1 MSNRQIP
8 QTGQIVSLRHRYFYI
23 KDVDKYKKEHK
34 LILES
39 IDEDSLGDIIEII
52 WEQENDSTKE
62 LFDTDTFPKI
72 LSDSFDHPDSLEAIE
87 DAINWSSSS
96 FLFGSNIIAPLK
108 GAIEI
113 EDYQLEPVSR
123 AVQMPRVNL
132 LIADDVGLGKTV
144 EAGLVVQ
151 ELLHR
156 GRIKKILIVAPASLL
171 LQWQSEM
178 SEKFGLD
185 FKIIDREGLLK
196 LRREYGVNANP
207 FTSYPRLII
216 SLDYFKKEQVKQLF
230 KNSSATKSGLKKWD
244 MLILDEAH
252 NTSPSGKQKYI
263 KDSERTKLIRD
274 IASEFEH
281 RLFLTATP
289 HNGYTESFTALLE
302 SLDPLRFSRGPKID
316 DKQLSNIMI
325 RRLKENIDSKKSFAS
340 RVIQSIELIQ
350 NQDEDTL
357 SKLLDEY
364 IKMRMTN
371 NNNAHTVAF
380 AMTILKKRALSSPK
394 AFENSILWH
403 EAATKDIDESMQKDD
418 KLLLRLE
425 QLAKEDYS
433 SDDEKDQNEE
443 IATVETTKATK
454 KLNYE
459 EKSLLSKIVELAK
472 KSKNDSKLAKLVE
485 FIGANISQNG
495 IFKNERLIIF
505 TEYKDTMEYLVEELG
520 KIYNANTIKSLS
532 GGSSMS
538 DREEIKQLFQD
549 APSQNKTRIL
559 IATDAASEGLNLQN
573 YCRYLIHYE
582 VPWNPNKMEQRNG
595 RIDRFGQKFDEVFIC
610 HFHHKNMQD
619 SQFLEVLINK
629 TEQMRAD
636 IGAISE
642 IIEKNVQ
649 NAILGLS
656 HNLDFDDQR
665 TTIINQDIKSEIK
678 TKLSYKHLLDNL
690 NESKIKMN
698 FSSSHLVVLLNEA
711 LKLHKKPKLARSQ
724 DVEETYILKEFPFSW
739 KDAQN
744 SIMDKDKNLKKIV
757 FDSEIKQDRDDVVLM
772 HLAHPII
779 KYAISDFR
787 KRLFPRV
794 GEISLSRMSYKI
806 SDSLDAIYLE
816 AKTRLLVL
824 NDNGSLI
831 HEEIVPQLFKM
842 VSGKFE
848 PYETLIDKNGVF
860 EAIPNSLSQ
869 NIRNK
874 INIQSDQIK
883 LITSNKAKSKI
894 DSLKI
899 ELKTKANEHIKNTKT
914 LIKERI
920 SEINERIKV
929 MRGEIQKQINLF
941 TTEEE
946 LQYKDDLRWLEY
958 RYEDLLKRQEE
969 EPAEIKRDFTIKDT
983 KEFFLS
989 LTLYIP
995 RRELN

>member
-1 MSNRQIP
+1 MNLP

-23 KDVDKYKKEHK
+23 KDIHKYKKEHK

-39 IDEDSLGDIIEII
+39 IDEDSLGDTIEVI
-52 WEQENDSTKE
+52 WEQENDETKE
-62 LFDTDTFPKI
+62 LYDTDTFPDV
-72 LSDSFDHPDSLEAIE
+72 LNSNFDNPNTLLALE
-87 DAINWSSSS
+87 DAINWSASS

-151 ELLHR
+151 EMLHR
-156 GRIKKILIVAPASLL
+156 SRIKKILIVAPASLL
-171 LQWQSEM
+171 LQWKSEM

-185 FKIIDREGLLK
+185 FKIIDREELLR
-196 LRREYGVNANP
+196 LRREYGINANP
-207 FTSYPRLII
+207 FTSYPRLIV
-216 SLDYFKKEQVKQLF
+216 SLDYVKKEQVKQLF
-230 KNSSATKSGLKKWD
+230 KNSSTTKSGLKKWD

-316 DKQLSNIMI
+316 DRQLSSIMI
-325 RRLKENIDSKKSFAS
+325 RRLKENISSKKSFAT
-340 RVIQSIELIQ
+340 RVIKSIELIQ
-350 NQDEDTL
+350 GNDEDVL
-357 SKLLDEY
+357 NQMLDEY
-364 IKMRMTN
+364 IKMRMQS

-380 AMTILKKRALSSPK
+380 AMTILKKRALSSPR
-394 AFENSILWH
+394 AFENSITWH
-403 EAATKDIDESMQKDD
+403 EYATNEINETDKKDD

-425 QLAKEDYS
+425 QLAKEEYS
-433 SDDEKDQNEE
+433 NDSEKDQNEE
-443 IATVETTKATK
+443 IATIETTKATK
-454 KLNYE
+454 KLNQD
-459 EKSLLSKIVELAK
+459 EKSILTKIVELAK
-472 KSKNDSKLAKLVE
+472 KPKQDSKLEKLIE
-485 FIGANISQNG
+485 FIRQKLLENSK
-495 IFKNERLIIF
+495 FKNERLIIF
-505 TEYKDTMEYLVEELG
+505 TEYKDTMDYLVEELG
-520 KIYNANTIKSLS
+520 KLYDTNTIKSLS
-532 GGSSMS
+532 GGATMS
-538 DREEIKQLFQD
+538 DREEIKHLFQES
-549 APSQNKTRIL
+549 PSQNKTRIL
-559 IATDAASEGLNLQN
+559 VATDAASEGLNLQN

-619 SQFLEVLINK
+619 SQFLEVLIQK
-629 TEQMRAD
+629 TMQMRAD

-656 HNLDFDDQR
+656 HNLELDDKR
-665 TTIINQDIKSEIK
+665 SSIIHQDIRSELK
-678 TKLSYKHLLDNL
+678 TKLTYTHLLDNL
-690 NESKIKMN
+690 NESKKKMN
-698 FSSSHLVVLLNEA
+698 YSAGHLIVLLNEA
-711 LKLHKKPKLARSQ
+711 LKLHAKPPLMRSSEI
-724 DVEETYILKEFPFSW
+724 EESYIVKEFPISW
-739 KDAQN
+739 KNAKE
-744 SIMDKDKNLKKIV
+744 SLFDKDKNLKKIV
-757 FDSEIKQDRDDVVLM
+757 FDPEVKKDREDVVLM
-772 HLAHPII
+772 HLAHPLI

-787 KRLFPRV
+787 KRLFPSLK
-794 GEISLSRMSYKI
+794 ESSLSRLSYKI
-806 SDSLDAIYLE
+806 SSNLDDIYLE

-831 HEEIVPQLFKM
+831 HEEIVPQYFKM
-842 VSGKFE
+842 IDNKFFTIE
-848 PYETLIDKNGVF
+848 NFKSTDGLFSSITL
-860 EAIPNSLSQ
+860 ELSQ
-869 NIRNK
+869 KLRNRIYFQK
-874 INIQSDQIK
+874 DFIKQS
-883 LITSNKAKSKI
+883 TSDKAKSKI
-894 DSLKI
+894 DALKI
-899 ELKTKANEHIKNTKT
+899 ELKAKATEHTKNTKS
-914 LIKERI
+914 LIRDRI
-920 SEINERIKV
+920 AEINERIKV

-941 TTEEE
+941 TSEEE
-946 LQYKDDLRWLEY
+946 IQYKDDLKWLEY
-958 RYEDLLKRQEE
+958 RYEDLLKRLEE

-995 RRELN
+995 QRELN